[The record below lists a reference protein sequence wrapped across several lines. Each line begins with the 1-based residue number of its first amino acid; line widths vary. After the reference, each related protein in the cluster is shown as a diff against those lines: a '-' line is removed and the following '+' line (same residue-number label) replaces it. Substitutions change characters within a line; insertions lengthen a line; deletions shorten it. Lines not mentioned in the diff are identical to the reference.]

1 MHPINLT
8 FIFFL
13 VCDLALLIYKVKQL
27 FRGLQMLSDSDSR
40 FEEAMAM
47 VHAQNKMK
55 KAGMPERVCIA

>member
-1 MHPINLT
+1 
-8 FIFFL
+8 
-13 VCDLALLIYKVKQL
+13 
-27 FRGLQMLSDSDSR
+27 MLSDSDSR